1 MAPVHNEITNRW
13 EELDEEMKEDF
24 GEEFFQTC
32 EAIIVLGVHFA
43 WCLLLSETRVNC
55 SGWYYLGQKPYFT
68 KICNFVPQD
77 HSFLK
82 VMI

>member
-1 MAPVHNEITNRW
+1 MALQQRNGTLQHISSHLQTRFYKTDVMAPVHNEITNRW

-43 WCLLLSETRVNC
+43 
-55 SGWYYLGQKPYFT
+55 
-68 KICNFVPQD
+68 
-77 HSFLK
+77 
-82 VMI
+82 